1 MDEHESRNENHARP
15 FRAGVSGASKK
26 ARIAFGVTNLGVAV
40 LAAWC
45 VFRGLPTRWW
55 VADTGGA
62 IVVALMA
69 ASGGALLANHRLA
82 EPITRAAAA
91 VVLALGLVL
100 FAVLALT
107 ASWLYGVYGPVGKGG
122 AALFVLVA
130 LLVFPY
136 LVVLPA
142 VLLAW
147 VGPRSRKPTEPAA
160 S

>member
-1 MDEHESRNENHARP
+1 MTKRS
-15 FRAGVSGASKK
+15 
-26 ARIAFGVTNLGVAV
+26 RIAFGITNLGVAALV
-40 LAAWC
+40 GWG

-55 VADTGGA
+55 VVDGGA
-62 IVVALMA
+62 AVVVALMA
-69 ASGGALLANHRLA
+69 ASGACLLANHRLA
-82 EPITRAAAA
+82 ERVTRAAAG
-91 VVLALGLVL
+91 VVLVLGLAL
-100 FAVLALT
+100 FATLALT

-122 AALFVLVA
+122 SALFVLVS

-147 VGPRSRKPTEPAA
+147 VGPRSRP

>member
-1 MDEHESRNENHARP
+1 MTKR
-15 FRAGVSGASKK
+15 
-26 ARIAFGVTNLGVAV
+26 ARIGFGVLNLGVAALV
-40 LAAWC
+40 AWG

-62 IVVALMA
+62 VVVALMA
-69 ASGGALLANHRLA
+69 SSGVALLADHRLK
-82 EPITRAAAA
+82 ETITRLAA
-91 VVLALGLVL
+91 VVVFVLGLTV

-122 AALFVLVA
+122 AALFALVA
-130 LLVFPY
+130 LLVLPY

-147 VGPRSRKPTEPAA
+147 VGPRARKAA
-160 S
+160 

>member
-1 MDEHESRNENHARP
+1 MTM
-15 FRAGVSGASKK
+15 KK
-26 ARIAFGVTNLGVAV
+26 APRLAFGTINLGVAALV
-40 LAAWC
+40 GFC

-62 IVVALMA
+62 IVVVLMA
-69 ASGGALLANHRLA
+69 ASGLALLANHRFA
-82 EPITRAAAA
+82 ETITRVAAG
-91 VVLALGLVL
+91 VVLAHGLAL
-100 FAVLALT
+100 FAALALT

-130 LLVFPY
+130 LLVLPY

-142 VLLAW
+142 ALLAW
-147 VGPRSRKPTEPAA
+147 VGPRARPKA